1 MQLVRELRDE
11 GWGCRDERDY
21 VLVALLLMK
30 SLVAVD
36 AAADLGIWGGG
47 FGSVCGGVGA
57 GGRAA
62 GSGFSLAMMRLS

>member
-21 VLVALLLMK
+21 VVVALLLMK

-36 AAADLGIWGGG
+36 AMADLRIWGEALDRFVEGLG
-47 FGSVCGGVGA
+47 LVVERREA
-57 GGRAA
+57 GLVWR
-62 GSGFSLAMMRLS
+62 